1 MSNER
6 KVIESFEKDERA
18 DAVKELSIDDTLPNE
33 RTLGLMLNIEQDEF
47 HYNTNI
53 PEKPMTRRGI
63 LSMASTI
70 FDPLGFLSPV
80 ILHPKLL
87 LQRLT
92 REKLDWDDT
101 IDEIAKNIWDR
112 WYSNLTALNGIKIPR
127 CVTLGIQDD
136 STKEIHVFCDASQY
150 AYAAVAYMK
159 ITDKAGSIK
168 TSILK
173 SGTPSNDT
181 TT

>member
-1 MSNER
+1 
-6 KVIESFEKDERA
+6 
-18 DAVKELSIDDTLPNE
+18 
-33 RTLGLMLNIEQDEF
+33 MLNIEKDSF

-92 REKLDWDDT
+92 PM
-101 IDEIAKNIWDR
+101 
-112 WYSNLTALNGIKIPR
+112 LT
-127 CVTLGIQDD
+127 
-136 STKEIHVFCDASQY
+136 
-150 AYAAVAYMK
+150 
-159 ITDKAGSIK
+159 
-168 TSILK
+168 
-173 SGTPSNDT
+173 
-181 TT
+181 